1 MFERFHYF
9 KFQIIGGNTMAKQL
23 THNPKF
29 KGLNPDMASTGDR
42 T

>member
-9 KFQIIGGNTMAKQL
+9 KFQIGSGNTMAKQL
-23 THNPKF
+23 TDNPKF
-29 KGLNPDMASTGDR
+29 KGLNPGITSSGDR